1 MAKTPVTLLC
11 GFLGSGKTTLLAHV
25 LAQDA
30 LSNAVVI
37 INEFGAVSI
46 DHLVV
51 ADLAENILELR
62 NGCLCCTIRGDLA
75 MTLRDLYHRRLLGEI
90 KAFDHVVIETTG
102 LADPIPLAH
111 TLMANPPIMSAYRL
125 DTIVCVVDAVCG
137 ADTLSAHP
145 TAANQVALADIIVC
159 AKTDIATTEQI
170 RRTAAAVDAINP
182 GAERL
187 DVVAGAVDARRV
199 FGRGLFDPSHRSD
212 SAGSWL
218 HGHHHDHD
226 APDHAAHDHDHGSG
240 YTTHAI
246 VHAGS
251 LSLAG
256 TSVFLNHAVNGQR
269 EQILRIKG
277 IAGFR
282 ERDGA
287 PALLHAVQDKF
298 YPIVWLDRWPS
309 DDHTSRIVFIGRD
322 LDTAALD
329 AKFAAL
335 CVEAPA
341 KTG

>member
-1 MAKTPVTLLC
+1 MGKTPVTLLC

-25 LAQDA
+25 LEQDA

-75 MTLRDLYHRRLLGEI
+75 MTLRDLYHRRQLDEI

-111 TLMANPPIMSAYRL
+111 TLMANPPIMTAYRL

-137 ADTLSAHP
+137 AATLAAHP
-145 TAANQVALADIIVC
+145 TAANQVALADIIVF
-159 AKTDIATTEQI
+159 AKTDIASAEEI
-170 RRTAAAVDAINP
+170 LRTRAAVAAINP

-187 DVVAGAVDARRV
+187 DVVAGAVAARSL
-199 FGRGLFDPSHRSD
+199 FGRGLFDPTSHPESVR
-212 SAGSWL
+212 SWL
-218 HGHHHDHD
+218 QGHGEHDHD
-226 APDHAAHDHDHGSG
+226 DDDRGHDHDHDHGSA

-246 VHAGS
+246 VHAGT

-256 TSVFLNHAVNGQR
+256 TSVFLNHAVNEQR

-282 ERDGA
+282 EKGGA
-287 PALLHAVQDKF
+287 PAMLHAVQDKF

-309 DDHTSRIVFIGRD
+309 DDHTSRIVFIGRE
-322 LDTAALD
+322 LDTDALD
-329 AKFAAL
+329 AKFKAL
-335 CVEAPA
+335 CV
-341 KTG
+341 

>member
-1 MAKTPVTLLC
+1 MGKTPVTLLC
-11 GFLGSGKTTLLAHV
+11 GFLGSGKTTLLSHV
-25 LAQDA
+25 LDQDA

-37 INEFGAVSI
+37 INEFGEVSI
-46 DHLVV
+46 DHLIV

-75 MTLRDLYHRRLLGEI
+75 MTLRDLYHRRQLEEI

-111 TLMANPPIMSAYRL
+111 TLMANPPIMTAYRL

-137 ADTLSAHP
+137 AETLAEHE
-145 TAANQVALADIIVC
+145 TAANQVALADLIVF
-159 AKTDIATTEQI
+159 AKTDIATADQT
-170 RRTAAAVDAINP
+170 RRTRAAVDAINP

-187 DVVAGAVDARRV
+187 DVIAGAVDARKI
-199 FGRGLFDPSHRSD
+199 FGRDLFDPANRSA
-212 SAGSWL
+212 SIGTWL
-218 HGHHHDHD
+218 RVHE
-226 APDHAAHDHDHGSG
+226 DHDHSVPGHDHG
-240 YTTHAI
+240 TDYTTHAI
-246 VHAGS
+246 VQSGP

-256 TSVFLNHAVNGQR
+256 TSVFLNHAVNEQR

-282 ERDGA
+282 EKGGA

-298 YPIVWLDRWPS
+298 YPVVWLDHWPS

-322 LDTAALD
+322 LDTDALD
-329 AKFAAL
+329 KKFAAL
-335 CVEAPA
+335 CV
-341 KTG
+341 